1 MNAVPL
7 RHRLPRLR
15 TLVIPLLGA
24 YTTLMVLAGAAHAQD
39 IDPAGIGALLPSPDK
54 SVGKGEG
61 TMYETWT
68 NPLMWHLDT
77 DYGSFDVLDPAVE
90 IIPQICMALT
100 AAVGAAVAVL
110 IQWLFQTITIPELE
124 KPLTAAISGAS
135 KGLTATLLPA
145 ALAVGGLIAFMKHK
159 GAHGSGLNQIGW
171 VFTSGLLAVS
181 LLVSP
186 GTWVSTV
193 DTGRQLGTNIAMNA
207 TANGL
212 GEGNQD
218 FPFDMGHKPK
228 YGSDEKKTT
237 IRKATDAF
245 WRSYVA
251 GPWCVAQFGSLE
263 ACEKHGKNILDE
275 GISKDKRSAYIKNKV
290 TKIGA
295 DSRGWAQGHNPI
307 GQTMVVVPALIS
319 VIVFGAVV
327 VMLAFTSLA
336 SLLGALMLLV
346 AGVLF
351 ACMWVIPGRPRQWG
365 IRWFDQLV
373 GFTLQSC
380 IATLVLGCTLIVN
393 TVVTSLIPTIGWLP
407 SAGLSIAA
415 ALVALRFRRLL
426 DSIVGISGGMGAGG
440 AIMGLLAAKGAS
452 KAAKFIGRRFKRR
465 RRRTT
470 REERSGGG
478 SDEDID
484 TSDEPSPRLPGGGTG
499 PLRTGVPRR
508 PVPPP
513 LPSHRIRRPL
523 PPEGPERSG
532 AAVALTSDPDH
543 GLSVTLSR
551 SRSGA
556 DKSVTSSVTIAPA
569 PAPAHPPIDAGT
581 RRPRPELPPGAE
593 SEGSS
598 GAALGTAGQRSVPQL
613 TVSDTQDTPAPPPL
627 HTPIALPP
635 GRPSPLLRPEVDDV
649 APRFA
654 FRSPPRPG
662 EPTPKIIQHK
672 VIKSVTHRPPRRPA
686 ALARP
691 AGHTRPAPKATRK
704 GAAR

>member
-1 MNAVPL
+1 MRARISL
-7 RHRLPRLR
+7 RYRLPRLR

-24 YTTLMVLAGAAHAQD
+24 YTTLMVFAGAAHAGD

-54 SVGKGEG
+54 SVGANEG

-77 DYGSFDVLDPAVE
+77 DYGPFDVLDPAAE
-90 IIPQICMALT
+90 IIPAICMALT

-110 IQWLFQTITIPELE
+110 IQWLFQTITIPEVE

-159 GAHGSGLNQIGW
+159 GARGSGLNQIAW

-193 DTGRQLGTNIAMNA
+193 DTGRQLGANIAMNA

-228 YGSDEKKTT
+228 YTGDEKKNTV
-237 IRKATDAF
+237 RKATDAF

-263 ACEKHGKNILDE
+263 ACEKHGKEILDK
-275 GISKDKRSAYIKNKV
+275 GLSTSKRSEYIKKKV
-290 TKIGA
+290 TGKSVGA

-393 TVVTSLIPTIGWLP
+393 TTVTSLIPTIGWLP

-426 DSIVGISGGMGAGG
+426 DSIVGVSGGMGAGG

-452 KAAKFIGRRFKRR
+452 KAARFIGRRFKRHR
-465 RRRTT
+465 RRPARD
-470 REERSGGG
+470 RDGGS

-499 PLRTGVPRR
+499 PLRSGVPRR

-523 PPEGPERSG
+523 PPAQEDDNR
-532 AAVALTSDPDH
+532 ALTSDPDP
-543 GLSVTLSR
+543 GLSVTISR
-551 SRSGA
+551 TPSEA
-556 DKSVTSSVTIAPA
+556 DEPALTVTASTRRPLEVGI
-569 PAPAHPPIDAGT
+569 
-581 RRPRPELPPGAE
+581 RRPRPELPSVNAE
-593 SEGSS
+593 SEATS

-613 TVSDTQDTPAPPPL
+613 TAGDKDAPTPPPVP
-627 HTPIALPP
+627 TPVLLPP
-635 GRPSPLLRPEVDDV
+635 GRPSPLLRPEIDNV

-672 VIKSVTHRPPRRPA
+672 VIKSVTHRPPHRLASP
-686 ALARP
+686 ARP
-691 AGHTRPAPKATRK
+691 AGHTRPAPKVTRK

>member
-1 MNAVPL
+1 MSTRVSL
-7 RHRLPRLR
+7 RYRLPRLR

-24 YTTLMVLAGAAHAQD
+24 YTTLMVFAGAAHAQD

-54 SVGKGEG
+54 SVGANEG

-77 DYGSFDVLDPAVE
+77 DYGSFDVLDPAAE

-159 GAHGSGLNQIGW
+159 GARGSGLNQIAW

-193 DTGRQLGTNIAMNA
+193 DTGRQLGANIAMNA

-275 GISKDKRSAYIKNKV
+275 GISKDKRSKYIKNKV
-290 TKIGA
+290 TGIGA

-393 TVVTSLIPTIGWLP
+393 TTVTSLIPTIGWLP

-452 KAAKFIGRRFKRR
+452 KAARFIGRRFKRR
-465 RRRTT
+465 RRRPA
-470 REERSGGG
+470 RDRDGGS

-499 PLRTGVPRR
+499 PLRSGVPRR

-523 PPEGPERSG
+523 PLAEPDDNR
-532 AAVALTSDPDH
+532 ALTSDPDP
-543 GLSVTLSR
+543 GLSVTFSR
-551 SRSGA
+551 TPSEA
-556 DKSVTSSVTIAPA
+556 DEPALTVTASTRRPLEVGI
-569 PAPAHPPIDAGT
+569 
-581 RRPRPELPPGAE
+581 RRPRPELPSVNAE
-593 SEGSS
+593 SEETS

-613 TVSDTQDTPAPPPL
+613 TAGDKEAPTPPPVP
-627 HTPIALPP
+627 TPIALPP
-635 GRPSPLLRPEVDDV
+635 GRPSPLLRPEIDDV

-672 VIKSVTHRPPRRPA
+672 VIKSVTHRPPHRPA
-686 ALARP
+686 TTPARP

-704 GAAR
+704 GVAR

>member
-1 MNAVPL
+1 MSARIPV
-7 RHRLPRLR
+7 RYRLPRLR

-24 YTTLMVLAGAAHAQD
+24 YTTLMVLAGAAHAKD

-54 SVGKGEG
+54 SVGANEG

-77 DYGSFDVLDPAVE
+77 DYGSFDVLDPAAE

-159 GAHGSGLNQIGW
+159 GARGSGLNQIAW

-193 DTGRQLGTNIAMNA
+193 DTGRQLGANIAMNA

-263 ACEKHGKNILDE
+263 ACEKHGKKILDK
-275 GISKDKRSAYIKNKV
+275 GISKDKRSKYIKDEV
-290 TKIGA
+290 TGIGA

-393 TVVTSLIPTIGWLP
+393 TTVTSLIPTIGWLP

-452 KAAKFIGRRFKRR
+452 KAARFIGRRFKRR
-465 RRRTT
+465 RRR
-470 REERSGGG
+470 
-478 SDEDID
+478 
-484 TSDEPSPRLPGGGTG
+484 
-499 PLRTGVPRR
+499 
-508 PVPPP
+508 
-513 LPSHRIRRPL
+513 
-523 PPEGPERSG
+523 
-532 AAVALTSDPDH
+532 
-543 GLSVTLSR
+543 
-551 SRSGA
+551 
-556 DKSVTSSVTIAPA
+556 PA
-569 PAPAHPPIDAGT
+569 RD
-581 RRPRPELPPGAE
+581 R
-593 SEGSS
+593 
-598 GAALGTAGQRSVPQL
+598 
-613 TVSDTQDTPAPPPL
+613 D
-627 HTPIALPP
+627 
-635 GRPSPLLRPEVDDV
+635 
-649 APRFA
+649 
-654 FRSPPRPG
+654 
-662 EPTPKIIQHK
+662 
-672 VIKSVTHRPPRRPA
+672 
-686 ALARP
+686 
-691 AGHTRPAPKATRK
+691 
-704 GAAR
+704 